1 MPEPLID
8 AVSRVIGEGPL
19 LRRLRELVRR
29 VRERL
34 GQWRGGGQITRY

>member
-19 LRRLRELVRR
+19 LRRLRELIRR
-29 VRERL
+29 IRERL
-34 GQWRGGGQITRY
+34 GWRGGQITRY